1 MSALYD
7 IIHPTTFWMVVKET
21 QECAGFDD
29 TNHSYSTPS
38 SAIPSG
44 QLLKKVGELNMTH
57 SLETGNALIIYASK
71 QFLKLCD
78 LQWFKVTASAY
89 PK

>member
-21 QECAGFDD
+21 QECADD

-89 PK
+89 LK